1 MPEITVVHIALLAVA
16 AVAGAVAAWFI
27 RGNRSEQEK
36 AAISL
41 GWQERIDAQRKEH
54 DRLVVQNKGLM
65 EQVSQFQ
72 ASHTDAKNRAKEL
85 SIAVQEAF
93 ERRDELQ
100 REIKDIRSNLEVAV
114 NERKQ
119 LQSDIEASSVGED
132 ILRQKDERIDKLN
145 RELVNWQNRLPPLI
159 ERFRVRNE
167 EAEQVERE
175 LAEARDRIQELETA
189 QDQAEDEQTRIE
201 AVHDP
206 DDLTDGLDASNDPVD
221 DMTPEPEDE
230 DEEVEDLEEN
240 EEPEED
246 EQEAENLAE
255 DEEEAEDP
263 EEIEEEEEDQEQPG
277 SDFDAETELDPY
289 AQRDNL
295 KKIKG
300 VGPAIEKTLNE
311 IGIFSFQQIADMSEY
326 DIDRVAKR
334 LKGFHGSTRDET
346 KLNPNQL
353 PTRRLGR
360 LCSRSPGAE
369 GRLSWRET
377 LPQVATKNSSAKSRL
392 RDFPEQSCTQTSTRW
407 VSHPTGGFRQRP
419 NFSRRCRHCSHP
431 LQC

>member
-1 MPEITVVHIALLAVA
+1 MPEITVIHIALLAIA
-16 AVAGAVAAWFI
+16 AVAGAVAAWII

-36 AAISL
+36 AAVSL
-41 GWQERIDAQRKEH
+41 GWQEQIEAQRKEH
-54 DRLVVQNKGLM
+54 DRLLMQNKGLM

-119 LQSDIEASSVGED
+119 LQSDIEANSVGED

-145 RELVNWQNRLPPLI
+145 HELANWQNRLPPLI

-167 EAEQVERE
+167 EAERIEQELAAARERIRE
-175 LAEARDRIQELETA
+175 LESA
-189 QDQAEDEQTRIE
+189 QDLARGDQTRIE

-206 DDLTDGLDASNDPVD
+206 DELTDGLDASNDPVD
-221 DMTPEPEDE
+221 DLPAEPGATDDDD
-230 DEEVEDLEEN
+230 DEEIEDLEEDQ
-240 EEPEED
+240 EIVDEQPESLPEPEVE
-246 EQEAENLAE
+246 
-255 DEEEAEDP
+255 P
-263 EEIEEEEEDQEQPG
+263 E
-277 SDFDAETELDPY
+277 PY
-289 AQRDNL
+289 ARRDNL

-311 IGIFSFQQIADMSEY
+311 IGIVNFQQVADMSEY

-334 LKGFHGSTRDET
+334 LKGFHTRIY
-346 KLNPNQL
+346 
-353 PTRRLGR
+353 
-360 LCSRSPGAE
+360 
-369 GRLSWRET
+369 REDWIGQARA
-377 LPQVATKNSSAKSRL
+377 LLDQAVRA
-392 RDFPEQSCTQTSTRW
+392 
-407 VSHPTGGFRQRP
+407 
-419 NFSRRCRHCSHP
+419 
-431 LQC
+431 